1 MGGSPL
7 LSEGRRQLRPG
18 LSKILRFL
26 LPTCQAD
33 CGRGG
38 EAGCG
43 GIGGAHAAEAA
54 APGCERRSP
63 GSGDGSAAAPGT
75 ATPPPYTC
83 APRVQREDPERA
95 TRAGGR
101 PGTQTYP
108 GRVHHALGRPGRARG
123 VHDEEGVAERQ
134 LLELQLGRWVPSA
147 SREEVVQK
155 HTVGTR
161 GGANRERPGRWPGL
175 RARRDDSPGLRGTR
189 ARSRAV
195 PRDSG
200 EADAQIHGK
209 SGGTA
214 STGTKATLLREL
226 RGPGRGRPLG
236 ARRCSKSRCRC
247 RCRR

>member
-1 MGGSPL
+1 MQ
-7 LSEGRRQLRPG
+7 RKQQRPVVSG
-18 LSKILRFL
+18 A
-26 LPTCQAD
+26 LPAQET
-33 CGRGG
+33 
-38 EAGCG
+38 
-43 GIGGAHAAEAA
+43 
-54 APGCERRSP
+54 
-63 GSGDGSAAAPGT
+63 
-75 ATPPPYTC
+75 
-83 APRVQREDPERA
+83 APRQHQGQRPPHTHTRA
-95 TRAGGR
+95 RAPRPPREPRGCSVRTQSAPRGRAGGR

-108 GRVHHALGRPGRARG
+108 GRVHHALGRPGCARG

-155 HTVGTR
+155 HTVGTH
-161 GGANRERPGRWPGL
+161 GGANRERPGRRPGP

-214 STGTKATLLREL
+214 STGAKATLLREL

-236 ARRCSKSRCRC
+236 ARRCSKSHCRC
-247 RCRR
+247 QW